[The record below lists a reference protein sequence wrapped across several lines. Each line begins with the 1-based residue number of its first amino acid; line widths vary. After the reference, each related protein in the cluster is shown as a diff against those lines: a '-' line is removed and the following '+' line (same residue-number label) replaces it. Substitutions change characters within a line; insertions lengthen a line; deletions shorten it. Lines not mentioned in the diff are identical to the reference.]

1 MSLAGCRNVPEAVL
15 PHGEVA
21 DLQRQ
26 VNAGRLAA
34 AVSHEVMSALGV
46 VQTELGFLCDLMDG
60 PLRPEQVRE
69 VADDAR
75 AAMSRA
81 VQRVAA
87 VVSLARAR
95 PLGVAAVDVKE
106 ALGAALFELDSRLS
120 AHSVV
125 RDFHSVPLAMADR
138 GGLLQTFVS
147 LLLDAAD
154 STPVRGRIA
163 VSLRAEGTQVLVIIE
178 DQGPSPLAPEVV
190 TERIHTPVWIS
201 RSVARS
207 FGGELTVSFGPLS
220 GRRVSLRLPA
230 A

>member
-1 MSLAGCRNVPEAVL
+1 MSSAGRWAAPEAVL
-15 PHGEVA
+15 PQSEVA
-21 DLQRQ
+21 ELQRH

-60 PLRPEQVRE
+60 PLRLEQARE

-87 VVSLARAR
+87 VISLARAR
-95 PLGVAAVDVKE
+95 PVGVAAVDVKE
-106 ALGAALFELDSRLS
+106 ALGAALFELDCRLS

-125 RDFHSVPLAMADR
+125 RDFQSVPLAMADR
-138 GGLLQTFVS
+138 GGLLQTLVS

-154 STPVRGRIA
+154 TTPVRGRIA
-163 VSLRAEGTQVLVIIE
+163 VSLRAEGTQVLVTIE
-178 DQGPSPLAPEVV
+178 DQGPLPLAPDVV

-201 RSVARS
+201 RSVAHS
-207 FGGELTVSFGPLS
+207 FGGELTVSYGPIS

-230 A
+230 V